1 MKKNHS
7 SVKTKS
13 VGNRGLLP
21 HAKIPDPNNYRRF
34 SFSSVNVTVSYDVLS
49 RDNYRLP
56 YPGLP
61 YLNCFNFLS
70 RMFRR

>member
-1 MKKNHS
+1 MKKKNNS

-21 HAKIPDPNNYRRF
+21 YAKIPDPNNYRRF

-56 YPGLP
+56 Y
-61 YLNCFNFLS
+61 LNCFNFLS